1 MNQSSLAEQAIPTR
15 EVRNTRTR
23 PALAEALLS
32 LLEEK
37 SFDQVTVREITA
49 RASIGYATFFRHYV
63 DKDALLNELAEQQ
76 ISQLIAM
83 TLPLLYTVDSRASTQ
98 ALCAY
103 VWEHRKLWTALLTGG
118 AAGIMKEEFIR
129 QARQLAAKQPGE
141 NDGIPTELK
150 VLIPVSSTIELLAWW
165 LAQEVPLPVPRMAD
179 ILDRMVVTPVFVSP
193 RPA

>member
-1 MNQSSLAEQAIPTR
+1 MDHSDVAEDAASTR
-15 EVRNTRTR
+15 EIRNTRTR
-23 PALAEALLS
+23 PALAGALLS

-49 RASIGYATFFRHYV
+49 RAAIGYATFFRHYA

-83 TLPLLYTVDSRASTQ
+83 TLPLLYTVDSRASTR

-103 VWEHRKLWTALLTGG
+103 VWEHRKIWTALLTGG
-118 AAGIMKEEFIR
+118 AAAIMKEEFIR
-129 QARQLAAKQPGE
+129 QAQLLAARQPGE
-141 NDGIPTELK
+141 DDGIPTELK

-165 LAQEVPLPVPRMAD
+165 LAQDKPLAIPRMAE
-179 ILDRMVVTPVFVSP
+179 IVDRMVVTPVFASAP
-193 RPA
+193 GK